1 MEILEGDVWLVN
13 FPLEEDPTKFLSRPA
28 IIINVGILEV
38 LSVKIT
44 KTEPRDEDQY
54 DMPIVY
60 WQQANLRFK
69 STARISKTVYINKSQ
84 FIHQIGILHKEDLA
98 EVQRLFV
105 EYIKSQS

>member
-1 MEILEGDVWLVN
+1 MEIIEGDVWLVN
-13 FPLEEDPTKFLSRPA
+13 FPLEEKPTEFLSRPA
-28 IIINVGILEV
+28 IVINVEKLEV

-60 WQQANLRFK
+60 WQEANLKLK

-84 FIHQIGILHKEDLA
+84 FIHPIGTLHKDDLI
-98 EVQRLFV
+98 EVQKLFI
-105 EYIKSQS
+105 EFINNQ